1 MITSFQLYE
10 GLRESS
16 KELTIKE
23 EEFGLTLAHYNYAFY
38 EKLNM
43 MGRPK
48 DAYDYYRWSL
58 GHWPSEKYIPDEEGL
73 CQSNAPGNNDGYNYG
88 NYNIRP

>member
-1 MITSFQLYE
+1 MRLALASYE
-10 GLRESS
+10 DE
-16 KELTIKE
+16 KAEIK
-23 EEFGLTLAHYNYAFY
+23 
-38 EKLNM
+38 K
-43 MGRPK
+43 PK

-58 GHWPSEKYIPDEEGL
+58 GHWPSEKYIPDEEGW